1 MNILSET
8 TKTIL
13 FPKTKKEMTFEEVVE
28 QFEPMLRKKIWNTN
42 NRSSYNKV
50 ETEDFMQ
57 ELMVELWRA
66 YDQYQPELGYC
77 FSTFLH
83 YKLMKGVKTATYS
96 RYSQKN
102 KHKGL
107 FSMNTPLNDS
117 DFKLED
123 TFHEEDLSLHNL
135 EYQELIRIIEDNLE
149 EGDEELFRIIED
161 RSAYTV
167 QDYADKYNITRQA
180 ANQRV
185 VKLREKL
192 RVVIS
197 KEYLGFNYT
206 RKQ

>member
-1 MNILSET
+1 MNTLNET

-13 FPKTKKEMTFEEVVE
+13 FPETKEELTFEEIRE
-28 QFEPMLRKKIWNTN
+28 RFRPMLINRMRRANNKSLRNKI
-42 NRSSYNKV
+42 
-50 ETEDFMQ
+50 EEDDFMQ
-57 ELMVELWRA
+57 ELEIELWRA

-83 YKLMKGVKTATYS
+83 YKLMKGVKAATYF

-102 KHKGL
+102 QHNGL
-107 FSMNTPLNDS
+107 FSMNAPLNDS

-123 TFHEEDLSLHNL
+123 TFYEEDLSLHNL

-161 RSAYTV
+161 RSTYTV

-185 VKLREKL
+185 IKLREKL
-192 RVVIS
+192 RIVIS